1 MARIFMTGFEAG
13 HTGVLDNPGGLSIE
27 TSTVR
32 TGNYSLKVEGFN
44 EGYVL
49 LPGNPSEI
57 YGRIAFYCHNGGDG
71 GAAHYFAKFNDSA
84 GASQIAFVRNPTTT
98 FIEIYR
104 GSTLIATGT
113 ISIPLSTW
121 YVLEFHVKIDDST
134 GKIETKVD
142 GVADIDFDGDTQ
154 ETGNA
159 NLGQLYFGNYATDMP
174 GNYIDDI
181 AINDTTSPQNNS
193 WIGRGGI
200 YGLFPEGAGNYTQ
213 WTPSAG
219 ANYECVDEV
228 PPNDDTDYVA
238 DDTVG
243 HKDTYEM
250 EDLVPTDGG
259 IAAVQWI
266 ARAKLSAAGSGNFQR
281 VLRYSGVDYNGSD
294 LAVDTSYKYFQEIF
308 DQCPDATDWSIA
320 KVNALEA
327 GVEIS

>member
-1 MARIFMTGFEAG
+1 MTGFEAG
-13 HTGVLDNPGGLSIE
+13 HVEVVIQENHGLSI
-27 TSTVR
+27 SAAQAR
-32 TGNYSLKVEGFN
+32 TGTYSL
-44 EGYVL
+44 Y
-49 LPGNPSEI
+49 GNGDRGLTFPWDSAAQEI
-57 YGRIAFYCHNGGDG
+57 YGRVGVRASAYPDGDSSFCI
-71 GAAHYFAKFNDSA
+71 HDFLDSA
-84 GASQIAFVRNPTTT
+84 GEKQCGIAVG
-98 FIEIYR
+98 EL
-104 GSTLIATGT
+104 GS
-113 ISIPLSTW
+113 
-121 YVLEFHVKIDDST
+121 LEFWRETVNGGTLLAESAPGVFPIDTWVCLEYRIKVDNAAGIGT
-134 GKIETKVD
+134 FRVD
-142 GVADIDFDGDTQ
+142 GVEVLDFSGDTQ
-154 ETGNA
+154 DTANA
-159 NLGQLYFGNYATDMP
+159 NIQH
-174 GNYIDDI
+174 
-181 AINDTTSPQNNS
+181 TTGSKNNS

-259 IAAVQWI
+259 ITAVQWI

-281 VLRYSGVDYNGSD
+281 LLRYSGVDYNGSD

-327 GVEIS
+327 GVEIN